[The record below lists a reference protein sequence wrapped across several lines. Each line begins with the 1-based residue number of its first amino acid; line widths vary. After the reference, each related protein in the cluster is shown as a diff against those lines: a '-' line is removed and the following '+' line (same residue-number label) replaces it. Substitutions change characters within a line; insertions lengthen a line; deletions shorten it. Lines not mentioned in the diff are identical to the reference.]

1 VNEPASSVA
10 NNKRPHRSSVGI
22 SVLTVLTV
30 LNGAPFVIV
39 KLDPTA
45 LAHRKLKDDVVAPGT
60 TGVIET
66 VNVYGN
72 GVDVKGP
79 TVATAGAVPDAAS
92 TGNGATLSETS
103 VAPAVMTA

>member
-22 SVLTVLTV
+22 PVLNV

-66 VNVYGN
+66 VNAYGN

-79 TVATAGAVPDAAS
+79 TLATAGAVPDAAS
-92 TGNGATLSETS
+92 TGKDVTLSETS
-103 VAPAVMTA
+103 VAPAVTTA